1 VSTICS
7 IHLSLSEALS
17 VFSTLT
23 TVFGT
28 SDEAL
33 DELLPPKAELKV
45 AKVASPSRASIYI
58 GDGVPLL
65 VDGSGK
71 GDWLPTIFALW
82 RLPTLLPSVVCNH
95 AEVSSFLVSGA
106 DLMVPGVPTASIA
119 TLSTAREGALYA
131 VYVPGNPCAVAVGSL
146 AMSGAQLAASGG
158 KGRLLEVVHV
168 YRDSLW
174 SLAEKEEQLPNEG
187 FLPDRVISI
196 IAPAAGDDGEFDG
209 EDTVGVLPPEVDV
222 STLTIDA
229 DESDVA
235 PPPAEAP
242 QQPAAVDMDALL
254 DTCLLQALR
263 TRVKDK
269 DLPLACG
276 ALLTTHLLPSRPAG
290 THVDLKQSSYKKL
303 SKFLQAK
310 AADGLL
316 TLREEKRT
324 GDLLITGV
332 NRRHPMLAG
341 HARHTTESEC
351 NNSAAASTSADVL
364 VCEEWLTPAGGVSVK
379 PLFIALQADV
389 DALYTP
395 ESATAVLESYIQ
407 REGLDA
413 KGSTAQRVA
422 LDPLLWNALFPRNKA
437 NISADGKSDV
447 TELLRH
453 ELVAAFLAACGR
465 VHVVQRGD
473 VSVKRKGELPA
484 VRLRYENR
492 GGGKRVTVIAGL
504 EAFMV
509 DAHQLA
515 HELQE
520 RCASSAAV
528 VDLPRQGTLA
538 AKAPPPRE
546 VVVQGEFA
554 AVVAHHLINA
564 WGIPKAFVPLPAG
577 VKPQK

>member
-1 VSTICS
+1 
-7 IHLSLSEALS
+7 
-17 VFSTLT
+17 
-23 TVFGT
+23 
-28 SDEAL
+28 
-33 DELLPPKAELKV
+33 
-45 AKVASPSRASIYI
+45 
-58 GDGVPLL
+58 
-65 VDGSGK
+65 
-71 GDWLPTIFALW
+71 
-82 RLPTLLPSVVCNH
+82 
-95 AEVSSFLVSGA
+95 
-106 DLMVPGVPTASIA
+106 MVPGVPSASIA

-158 KGRLLEVVHV
+158 RGRLLEVVHV

-174 SLAEKEEQLPNEG
+174 ALGEKEEQLPNEG

-196 IAPAAGDDGEFDG
+196 IAPAAGDAGEFDV
-209 EDTVGVLPPEVDV
+209 EDTVSVL
-222 STLTIDA
+222 STLTIGA

-316 TLREEKRT
+316 TLREDKRT

-341 HARHTTESEC
+341 HARHTAESEC
-351 NNSAAASTSADVL
+351 NNSVATSTSADVL
-364 VCEEWLTPAGGVSVK
+364 VCEEWLTPAGGASVK
-379 PLFIALQADV
+379 PLFVALQADV

-395 ESATAVLESYIQ
+395 ESATAVLDSYIQ

-422 LDPLLWNALFPRNKA
+422 LDPLLWNAIFPRNKA
-437 NISADGKSDV
+437 NISADGKNDV

-453 ELVAAFLAACGR
+453 ELVALFLAACGR

-509 DAHQLA
+509 DAHELAMQLK
-515 HELQE
+515 E

-528 VDLPRQGTLA
+528 VDLPRPGTLA

-554 AVVAHHLINA
+554 AVVAHHLISA
-564 WGIPKAFVPLPAG
+564 WGIPKALVPLPAG